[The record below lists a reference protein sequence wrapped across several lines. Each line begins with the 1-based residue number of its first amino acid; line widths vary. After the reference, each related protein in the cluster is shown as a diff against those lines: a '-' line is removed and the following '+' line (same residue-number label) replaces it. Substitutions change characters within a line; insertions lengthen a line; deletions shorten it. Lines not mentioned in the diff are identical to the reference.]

1 MNQVNAGI
9 AKTSISS
16 VTKLSTGANTTAGGL
31 KSNNGIENSKSAI
44 EGKERSEAILE
55 AMFAFGIEHAQEFA
69 QRELDDDLR
78 WWKRMGDRT
87 MVENMSMQ
95 KSAAGSQALAGISAA
110 GLAGIGGGIAAL
122 SSNNDG
128 ENKDQGIQNQ
138 RRSNDVQRL
147 SQNDSKDKDKTHRID
162 QEGQVQSQ
170 QHQNLV
176 AQNEPDTWQKQDSK
190 VMDAT
195 DPDSIFS

>member
-1 MNQVNAGI
+1 M
-9 AKTSISS
+9 
-16 VTKLSTGANTTAGGL
+16 STGPLQSSIKSVSSLASSAKTTAGGL

-55 AMFAFGIEHAQEFA
+55 SMFAFGIEHAQEFA

-87 MVENMSMQ
+87 MVENMSAQ
-95 KSAAGSQALAGISAA
+95 KGAAGAQVAAGIGAA

-122 SSNNDG
+122 ASKKDSNESNGQDIKENQKSNN
-128 ENKDQGIQNQ
+128 
-138 RRSNDVQRL
+138 VQKL
-147 SQNDSKDKDKTHRID
+147 TQNDPKDKDKIQEIN
-162 QEGQVQSQ
+162 QEGQTQSQ
-170 QHQNLV
+170 QHNLV
-176 AQNEPDTWQKQDSK
+176 AQSETDTWQSQDSK

-195 DPDSIFS
+195 DPDTIFT